1 LLPSQSI
8 TANNMPRQPR
18 LDARLARPPRSA
30 WQEGGPERAQTRY
43 GGLGKGD
50 ERILGSGE
58 FVEEILAESNES
70 HSGKRFEYDR
80 HGSRQVRG
88 EGKKD
93 TPVLLNAKPI

>member
-1 LLPSQSI
+1 MQRNRLI
-8 TANNMPRQPR
+8 TARDPPALQPR
-18 LDARLARPPRSA
+18 ALRA
-30 WQEGGPERAQTRY
+30 GGGR
-43 GGLGKGD
+43 GKGD

-58 FVEEILAESNES
+58 FVEEIPAESNES

-93 TPVLLNAKPI
+93 T